1 MKRKMLRSVK
11 MDRHS
16 MVERLIADDITTI
29 KQGLEVDD
37 AEYLYDILLNGIGY
51 DKQTLREIID
61 EYNSRTW
68 EEV

>member
-1 MKRKMLRSVK
+1 

-16 MVERLIADDITTI
+16 MVDRLIEDDIATI
-29 KQGLEVDD
+29 KQAFEENDT
-37 AEYLYDILLNGIGY
+37 EYLYNILLLGIGY

-68 EEV
+68 EEE

>member
-1 MKRKMLRSVK
+1 V
-11 MDRHS
+11 DRHS

-29 KQGLEVDD
+29 KIGFEQGD
-37 AEYLYDILLNGIGY
+37 AEYLYDILMSGIGY

-68 EEV
+68 EEL

>member
-1 MKRKMLRSVK
+1 

-16 MVERLIADDITTI
+16 IVERLIADDITTI
-29 KQGLEVDD
+29 KLGLEQGD
-37 AEYLYDILLNGIGY
+37 AEYLYNILMDGIGY

-68 EEV
+68 EQS

>member
-1 MKRKMLRSVK
+1 

-16 MVERLIADDITTI
+16 MVERLIADDIATI
-29 KQGLEVDD
+29 KQGMDTGD

-61 EYNSRTW
+61 EYNARTW
-68 EEV
+68 EDE

>member
-1 MKRKMLRSVK
+1 

-16 MVERLIADDITTI
+16 MVDRLIADDMATI
-29 KQGLEVDD
+29 KQGFEEGD
-37 AEYLYDILLNGIGY
+37 AEYLYNILLNGIGY

-68 EEV
+68 EDA

>member
-1 MKRKMLRSVK
+1 

-16 MVERLIADDITTI
+16 MVDQLIADDIATI
-29 KQGLEVDD
+29 RKGLEEGDT
-37 AEYLYDILLNGIGY
+37 EYLYDILLLGIGY

-68 EEV
+68 EDV

>member
-1 MKRKMLRSVK
+1 

-16 MVERLIADDITTI
+16 MVDQLVADDIATI
-29 KQGLEVDD
+29 KQGLEQGD
-37 AEYLYDILLNGIGY
+37 AEYLYNILMNGIGY

-68 EEV
+68 EDV

>member
-1 MKRKMLRSVK
+1 
-11 MDRHS
+11 

-29 KQGLEVDD
+29 KIGFEQGD
-37 AEYLYDILLNGIGY
+37 AEYLYDILMSGIGY

-68 EEV
+68 EEL